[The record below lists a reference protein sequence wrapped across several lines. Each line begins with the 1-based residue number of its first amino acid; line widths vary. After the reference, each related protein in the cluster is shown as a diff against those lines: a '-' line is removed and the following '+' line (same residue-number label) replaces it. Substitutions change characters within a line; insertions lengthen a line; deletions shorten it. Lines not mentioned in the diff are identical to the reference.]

1 MMTDKYG
8 QLPCRAHASAA
19 LTGQCRVP
27 GDKSISHRAVLF
39 GGLARGTSHISGLLE
54 SEDVMASA
62 AAMRAMGARIAR
74 LEADRWVVEGCG
86 NGALLAPRETLE
98 MGNSGTS
105 TRLLMG
111 LVAGQGLRARFSGD
125 ASLCK
130 RPMGRVLEPLKAMGA
145 RLIDCAPGE
154 RLPLTLEGSAPAIP
168 ITYRL
173 PVPSAQV
180 KSAVLLA
187 GLNAMGETTVI
198 EPVATRDHTERMLR
212 HFGARISTVDR
223 SDGRHITVTG
233 EAELA
238 ARDVLVPGDPSSA
251 AFPVVAGLLVPG
263 SHIRIE
269 GVMVNPTRAG
279 LIATLQE
286 MGGNISL
293 ENRREEGGEP
303 VADLVVAASTLSGIE
318 VPAQRAPSMIDEYPV
333 LAVAASFASGPT
345 IMRGL
350 SELRVKE
357 SDRLAA
363 ILAALETNGVV
374 AQVAG
379 DDLMISGG
387 GGRVRGG
394 GRVAT
399 HLDHR
404 IAMSFLVMGL
414 ASEEPVMVD
423 DTRMIATSFPGFAD
437 LMGGLGARFEPAAEA
452 AAS

>member
-1 MMTDKYG
+1 M
-8 QLPCRAHASAA
+8 
-19 LTGQCRVP
+19 
-27 GDKSISHRAVLF
+27 
-39 GGLARGTSHISGLLE
+39 
-54 SEDVMASA
+54 
-62 AAMRAMGARIAR
+62 
-74 LEADRWVVEGCG
+74 
-86 NGALLAPRETLE
+86 
-98 MGNSGTS
+98 
-105 TRLLMG
+105 
-111 LVAGQGLRARFSGD
+111 
-125 ASLCK
+125 
-130 RPMGRVLEPLKAMGA
+130 
-145 RLIDCAPGE
+145 
-154 RLPLTLEGSAPAIP
+154 
-168 ITYRL
+168 
-173 PVPSAQV
+173 
-180 KSAVLLA
+180 
-187 GLNAMGETTVI
+187 
-198 EPVATRDHTERMLR
+198 
-212 HFGARISTVDR
+212 
-223 SDGRHITVTG
+223 
-233 EAELA
+233 
-238 ARDVLVPGDPSSA
+238 PGDPSSA

-263 SHIRIE
+263 SHIRID